1 MISRGAQVR
10 AARALLGWTR
20 AELAQAAGLHRN
32 AIAYWE
38 AKTAIPAGAY
48 SEPLACRRIREA
60 LRNAGVE
67 VFASPYVGIRLCRKT
82 KFCTSTRERARA
94 RHGVIQ
100 PKPDHGRHVAR
111 KTVPAK
117 HVERSPTRRCG
128 ATTRL
133 GRSCVRKALTNGRCA
148 NHGGLSTGPKTEA
161 GRQQISQA
169 QKRRWADWR
178 RARQPL
184 LAVNFAK

>member
-1 MISRGAQVR
+1 MITSGAQIR
-10 AARALLGWTR
+10 AARALLGWRR
-20 AELAQAAGLHRN
+20 AELAKAAGLHRN

-48 SEPLACRRIREA
+48 SEPVACRRIREA

-67 VFASPYVGIRLCRKT
+67 VLSHPCVSIRLCRKT

-94 RHGVIQ
+94 RHGVIK
-100 PKPDHGRHVAR
+100 PKPDHGRHVAS
-111 KTVPAK
+111 KTVPATF
-117 HVERSPTRRCG
+117 VERSPTRRCG
-128 ATTRL
+128 ANTRL
-133 GRSCVRKALTNGRCA
+133 GRPCIRKPLANGRCA

-161 GRQQISQA
+161 GRQRISQA

-178 RARQPL
+178 HARPPL
-184 LAVNFAK
+184 PTR